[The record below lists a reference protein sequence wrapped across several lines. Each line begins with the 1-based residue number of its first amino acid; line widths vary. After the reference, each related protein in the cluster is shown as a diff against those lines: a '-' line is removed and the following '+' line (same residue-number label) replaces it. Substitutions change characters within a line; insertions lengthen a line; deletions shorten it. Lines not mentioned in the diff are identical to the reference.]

1 MANPFPCVQR
11 EEEKSKVFSKWEER
25 LLALSLTKGK

>member
-11 EEEKSKVFSKWEER
+11 EEEKSKVFFKMGR
-25 LLALSLTKGK
+25 KAAGALSN